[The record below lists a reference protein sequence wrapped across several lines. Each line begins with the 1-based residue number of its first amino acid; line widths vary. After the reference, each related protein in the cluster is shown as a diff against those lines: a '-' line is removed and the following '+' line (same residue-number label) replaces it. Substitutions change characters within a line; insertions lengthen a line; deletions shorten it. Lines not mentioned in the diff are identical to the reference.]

1 MKKCCYICWEKVDI
15 KSKKKKKMEEEEEEE
30 EEVRQFFWIY
40 KNKGE
45 NFKNSR
51 GSPLY
56 KTNIQ
61 FTFKLV

>member
-1 MKKCCYICWEKVDI
+1 M
-15 KSKKKKKMEEEEEEE
+15 EEEEE

-40 KNKGE
+40 KNEGE

-51 GSPLY
+51 GSSLY